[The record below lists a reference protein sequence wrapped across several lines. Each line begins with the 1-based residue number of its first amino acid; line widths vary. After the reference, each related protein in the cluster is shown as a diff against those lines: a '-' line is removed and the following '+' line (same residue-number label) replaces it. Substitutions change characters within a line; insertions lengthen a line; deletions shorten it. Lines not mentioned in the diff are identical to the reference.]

1 MTKPDYFI
9 IQQPPRKMQPRIVK
23 TRVYRITDLYKATEK
38 QNIDLVKQLLRQG
51 NKVEELSEIPQ
62 IFLTNPLL
70 VSPIYIAAINKN
82 KELLKILIERAPER
96 AITGDLRS
104 LDLNLLFKE
113 MLLILDYINEQK
125 ILDILMHM
133 AAELNYPFI
142 FIEKLI
148 YKGANFLDPL
158 SKSFLNDVYKKG
170 GNIKINY
177 SPLKRAYN
185 NNYRLLSLQ
194 LESFIRNSFE
204 LFFIRLAG
212 TENNL
217 KMIKIAKRKLCTV
230 IMPPNIGYIDGI
242 PVYYNLDCLKQKTF
256 PLYRTYIKAP
266 TLLIADNSVNPT
278 VDNIIAVTPKI
289 TNYNKIE
296 ENFVG
301 NDILFYGGFL
311 LEKLFISP
319 TIKLLN
325 DYVYCKNY
333 ERSITSYYHLPD
345 QNSIIFSIIAGNI
358 AKTTGTNEF
367 NTILISKV
375 SADLYA
381 NQFDYKIFSA
391 PYNSNIIKYLTSF
404 YISQYAM
411 NYVIMTQSNNHVIKG
426 MLFGLFTNF
435 VDSAVEY
442 GYNCLQQLHCNLIG
456 KECYLEDF

>member
-1 MTKPDYFI
+1 M
-9 IQQPPRKMQPRIVK
+9 
-23 TRVYRITDLYKATEK
+23 
-38 QNIDLVKQLLRQG
+38 
-51 NKVEELSEIPQ
+51 
-62 IFLTNPLL
+62 
-70 VSPIYIAAINKN
+70 
-82 KELLKILIERAPER
+82 
-96 AITGDLRS
+96 
-104 LDLNLLFKE
+104 
-113 MLLILDYINEQK
+113 
-125 ILDILMHM
+125 LDILMHM

-148 YKGANFLDPL
+148 DKGANFLDPL
-158 SKSFLNDVYKKG
+158 SKLFLNKVYKKG
-170 GNIKINY
+170 DNIKINY
-177 SPLKRAYN
+177 SPLKRTHN
-185 NNYRLLSLQ
+185 NNNRLLSMQ

-204 LFFIRLAG
+204 LFFVRLAG
-212 TENNL
+212 TGNNF
-217 KMIKIAKRKLCTV
+217 KMIKIAKRKLSTV
-230 IMPPNIGYIDGI
+230 IMPPNIGYMDGI
-242 PVYYNLDCLKQKTF
+242 PVYHNLDCLKEKTF
-256 PLYRTYIKAP
+256 PLYRTYIKTP

-278 VDNIIAVTPKI
+278 VDNTIAVNPKI

-333 ERSITSYYHLPD
+333 ERSIASYYHLPD
-345 QNSIIFSIIAGNI
+345 QNSIIFSIIVGNI

-391 PYNSNIIKYLTSF
+391 QYNSNIIKYLTSF

-411 NYVIMTQSNNHVIKG
+411 NHVIITQSNNHVIKG
-426 MLFGLFTNF
+426 ILFGLFTNF